1 MIESLLNDWAHCA
14 QSLGPLKLFGGAVI
28 AIVLI
33 ILFLRLCSN
42 CQPKNVTAY
51 STAGG
56 HVIVNRAAII
66 DLVQS
71 TCSQINDVSKPRV
84 RIRIKKGTP
93 HFQVQI
99 KLSSS
104 GRLREIEQSL
114 QEHLREA
121 LSQNLGI
128 EKLGKIDVI
137 ATGFKY
143 SKPSKMAS
151 NLSIMEKNESAQDE
165 NG

>member
-1 MIESLLNDWAHCA
+1 MIESLLNDWAQCA
-14 QSLGPLKLFGGAVI
+14 QSLGPLKLYGGVV
-28 AIVLI
+28 VLI
-33 ILFLRLCSN
+33 ALILLFLRFCRN
-42 CQPKNVTAY
+42 RQPKNVTAY

-99 KLSSS
+99 KLSSG
-104 GRLREIEQSL
+104 GRLRDIEQSL
-114 QEHLREA
+114 QEHLRDA
-121 LSQNLGI
+121 LNQNLGI

-137 ATGFKY
+137 ATGFK
-143 SKPSKMAS
+143 SSHPSKMAT
-151 NLSIMEKNESAQDE
+151 NLSVMDKNEPAEAE
-165 NG
+165 ND

>member
-1 MIESLLNDWAHCA
+1 MIKSLINDWAQCA
-14 QSLGPLKLFGGAVI
+14 QGIGTLELYGGAII
-28 AIVLI
+28 AIALI
-33 ILFLRLCSN
+33 LLFLRFFRN
-42 CQPKNVTAY
+42 CQPKKVTAY

-71 TCSQINDVSKPRV
+71 TCSQIDDVSKPRV

-93 HFQVQI
+93 HFEVQI
-99 KLSSS
+99 KLSSG
-104 GRLREIEQSL
+104 GRLRDIEQSL

-137 ATGFKY
+137 ATGFKP
-143 SKPSKMAS
+143 SPPSKMAS
-151 NLSIMEKNESAQDE
+151 NLSVMDKNEPTQAE
-165 NG
+165 ND